1 MAAPGAGSHGLCPSA
16 VLLSIP
22 EALVG
27 NELSS
32 HDGFYLETPLLQN
45 DAPAFRWHAR
55 NLGNETS
62 QPVFLFRAHNGA
74 WVLGPEAGGR
84 QGKIQSN
91 TFDAACPAD
100 VASWAY
106 FNGVGDRWRCTLWDD
121 NCTAGS
127 GITVSAWCAHR
138 VGRDETVVPT
148 RGHSVG
154 LNRTV
159 RSGWV
164 FEHGDCAA
172 PPLPVGVIVAIVLG
186 GVALLLAAC
195 TAAYCRYCRDSDR
208 GASYPPPAP
217 VRRVT
222 APANRPPPVRV
233 SSTGHGH
240 GQQARKPQGTSG
252 VSRSGLPREWSP
264 TRHPDR
270 STRTHTV
277 PNKHAPNKHA
287 PRGPGRGPSRGPQF
301 V

>member
-106 FNGVGDRWRCTLWDD
+106 FNGVGDTWRCTLWDD

-138 VGRDETVVPT
+138 VGSETVLPT
-148 RGHSVG
+148 HGHRVG

-164 FEHGDCAA
+164 FEHGDCAP
-172 PPLPVGVIVAIVLG
+172 PPLPVGVIVAIALG
-186 GVALLLAAC
+186 GVALILAAC

-208 GASYPPPAP
+208 GAPYPTRTTLPRRVPAP
-217 VRRVT
+217 
-222 APANRPPPVRV
+222 APRPPPVRV
-233 SSTGHGH
+233 SSTGHGR
-240 GQQARKPQGTSG
+240 GQARQGQGTSG

-270 STRTHTV
+270 SSRTSAA
-277 PNKHAPNKHA
+277 PKHAPK
-287 PRGPGRGPSRGPQF
+287 GPGRGSQF